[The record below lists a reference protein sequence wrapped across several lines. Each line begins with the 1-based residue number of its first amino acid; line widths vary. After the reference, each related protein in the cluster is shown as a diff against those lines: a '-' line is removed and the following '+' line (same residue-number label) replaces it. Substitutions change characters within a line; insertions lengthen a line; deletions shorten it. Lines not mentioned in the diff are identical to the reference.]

1 MYKRII
7 KRNLLINK
15 APRRMTVAF
24 ASSSYGQLRHGRI
37 VVAKSLHLRVK
48 FASTVSSTAAAA
60 VVRRQLLVSVMS
72 LEQTVV
78 LVVEYG
84 REESIEDDLDVRGG
98 DPVLEDRTRVE
109 LVKRRSTLER
119 TETDAVGVEGRRL

>member
-1 MYKRII
+1 
-7 KRNLLINK
+7 
-15 APRRMTVAF
+15 MTVAF

-48 FASTVSSTAAAA
+48 FASTVSSTAAG